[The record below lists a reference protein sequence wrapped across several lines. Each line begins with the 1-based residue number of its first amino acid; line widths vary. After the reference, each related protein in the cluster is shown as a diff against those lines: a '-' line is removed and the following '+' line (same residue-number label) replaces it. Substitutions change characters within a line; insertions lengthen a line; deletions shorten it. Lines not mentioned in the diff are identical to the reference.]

1 MLGPL
6 AYLDPGTGS
15 LFLQILLGGVA
26 GLLVILKLFWRRML
40 AFFGIRRAVDREAPV
55 PSERKVSA
63 EVSE

>member
-40 AFFGIRRAVDREAPV
+40 AFFGIRRAADEKTPV
-55 PSERKVSA
+55 PSEQKVSA
-63 EVSE
+63 DVRE